1 MEKQFSTSF
10 SYRFRLYSAL
20 ERFFIIFVRPTEAKM
35 TETRP
40 LMARRIRR
48 ILLVCNNYD
57 KFALEEDGRLGPRIA
72 AEYSEL
78 NLSNPPELVRAESTV
93 DALKRLEKGDR
104 FDLVITMYY
113 VGEVERFGRYLEAQ
127 KIEEVDEVEAYHV
140 RDWQMELMSAGEA
153 VGTVL
158 KQLAALRAWFKYLR
172 RQGYCERDIMAK
184 ITPPKTPKRLPVF
197 FREKEVERIYAD
209 MFPHTFDGEM
219 EKLVLRM
226 LYETGMRRSELA
238 MLRLGGLDLSA
249 GSIKVRGKGDKE
261 RIIPIENELA
271 QNISRFLTLREEKI
285 EELKCADEHYE
296 ETDRLLINGKGR
308 AVSDGMIYLIVKRYM
323 SPITTAERVSP
334 HVFRHSFATHMLNEG
349 ANIDAIKELLGH
361 SDLGTTEVYTHVARE
376 HLKET
381 YKHAH
386 PRANKK

>member
-1 MEKQFSTSF
+1 MGCEKKNGILTFVTDF
-10 SYRFRLYSAL
+10 LC
-20 ERFFIIFVRPTEAKM
+20 IFANVKIEIAIQYFADYIATE
-35 TETRP
+35 
-40 LMARRIRR
+40 
-48 ILLVCNNYD
+48 
-57 KFALEEDGRLGPRIA
+57 
-72 AEYSEL
+72 
-78 NLSNPPELVRAESTV
+78 
-93 DALKRLEKGDR
+93 KRLAASTR
-104 FDLVITMYY
+104 RYY
-113 VGEVERFGRYLEAQ
+113 VGEVERFGKYLEAQ
-127 KIEEVDEVEAYHV
+127 EVCEIEEVEAYHV
-140 RDWQMELMSAGEA
+140 RDWQMELMADGEA
-153 VGTVL
+153 AGTVL

-172 RQGYCERDIMAK
+172 RQGFYDRDIMAK
-184 ITPPKTPKRLPVF
+184 VTPPKAPKRLPVF
-197 FREKEVERIYAD
+197 FRENEVERIYSD
-209 MFPHTFDGEM
+209 MFPQTFDGEM
-219 EKLVLRM
+219 ERLVLRM

-238 MLRLGGLDLSA
+238 MLRLGGIDLSA
-249 GSIKVRGKGDKE
+249 KSIKVRGKGDKE

-271 QNISRFLTLREEKI
+271 QNISRFLALRDEKI

-323 SPITTAERVSP
+323 SPISTAERVSP

>member
-1 MEKQFSTSF
+1 MEIGGQNEGGKGGKRWVEKGGCKKKNGLLTFVTDF
-10 SYRFRLYSAL
+10 LC
-20 ERFFIIFVRPTEAKM
+20 IFANVKIETAIRYFADYVATE
-35 TETRP
+35 
-40 LMARRIRR
+40 
-48 ILLVCNNYD
+48 
-57 KFALEEDGRLGPRIA
+57 
-72 AEYSEL
+72 
-78 NLSNPPELVRAESTV
+78 
-93 DALKRLEKGDR
+93 KRLAASTR
-104 FDLVITMYY
+104 RYY

-172 RQGYCERDIMAK
+172 RQGYCECDIMAK

-323 SPITTAERVSP
+323 SPISTAERVSP

>member
-1 MEKQFSTSF
+1 MKIETAIQCFAD
-10 SYRFRLYSAL
+10 YVA
-20 ERFFIIFVRPTEAKM
+20 TE
-35 TETRP
+35 
-40 LMARRIRR
+40 
-48 ILLVCNNYD
+48 
-57 KFALEEDGRLGPRIA
+57 
-72 AEYSEL
+72 
-78 NLSNPPELVRAESTV
+78 
-93 DALKRLEKGDR
+93 KRLAATTCR
-104 FDLVITMYY
+104 YY
-113 VGEVERFGRYLEAQ
+113 VGEVKRFGSFVEAQ
-127 KIEEVDEVEAYHV
+127 GIEELEEVEACHV
-140 RDWQMELMSAGEA
+140 REWQMSLMEEGEA
-153 VGTVL
+153 AGTVA

-172 RQGYCERDIMAK
+172 RRGFYNRDIMAK

-197 FREKEVERIYAD
+197 FRENEVERIYSD

-238 MLRLGGLDLSA
+238 SLRLGNIDLTTC
-249 GSIKVRGKGDKE
+249 SIKVRGKGDKE

-271 QNISRFLTLREEKI
+271 QNISRFLALRSEMI
-285 EELKCADEHYE
+285 EELEGKGCKVERE
-296 ETDRLLINGKGR
+296 SLLINSKGR
-308 AVSDGMIYLIVKRYM
+308 TVSDAMIYMIVKRYM
-323 SPITTAERVSP
+323 SPISTAERTSP

>member
-1 MEKQFSTSF
+1 MWVEKGRCKKKNGLLTFVTDF
-10 SYRFRLYSAL
+10 LC
-20 ERFFIIFVRPTEAKM
+20 IFANVKIETAIRYFADYVATE
-35 TETRP
+35 
-40 LMARRIRR
+40 
-48 ILLVCNNYD
+48 
-57 KFALEEDGRLGPRIA
+57 
-72 AEYSEL
+72 
-78 NLSNPPELVRAESTV
+78 
-93 DALKRLEKGDR
+93 KRLAASTR
-104 FDLVITMYY
+104 RYY